1 MRLPWEQRE
10 ARSSSYTLPAHSC
23 HLAATL
29 QSRSFWTGLPCA
41 GMLPF
46 GFEEFWNKATFLIT
60 SCLMLS
66 LWGPGQASRL
76 LLAAQR
82 AGLVSKNSGLF
93 PSPQWGGVEGLGWGL
108 RGGLCHVR
116 GPAGV
121 PTSLRRV
128 RDWGCTVSPRWNAQ
142 SEYLLPG
149 GGLVCVSCTVG
160 VSAAWGRPC
169 VCLLAPVDRAEGG
182 CVVHRVAKSW
192 TQLSD

>member
-93 PSPQWGGVEGLGWGL
+93 PSPQWGGVEGLGWG
-108 RGGLCHVR
+108 C
-116 GPAGV
+116 
-121 PTSLRRV
+121 
-128 RDWGCTVSPRWNAQ
+128 GCRPFPVLHRAACPVFSIAREESSVMPSFR
-142 SEYLLPG
+142 SDRYL
-149 GGLVCVSCTVG
+149 
-160 VSAAWGRPC
+160 
-169 VCLLAPVDRAEGG
+169 
-182 CVVHRVAKSW
+182 
-192 TQLSD
+192 